1 MNTIVSS
8 KDARAQFAEIL
19 NQVMYAGREFIIS
32 RFDKP
37 IAKITPI
44 QSASEDKDMTKRK
57 NVISKIV
64 SMRKVF
70 QTVDLTKIVIR
81 EREKEY
87 RRWKKFS

>member
-8 KDARAQFAEIL
+8 KDARAKFAEIL